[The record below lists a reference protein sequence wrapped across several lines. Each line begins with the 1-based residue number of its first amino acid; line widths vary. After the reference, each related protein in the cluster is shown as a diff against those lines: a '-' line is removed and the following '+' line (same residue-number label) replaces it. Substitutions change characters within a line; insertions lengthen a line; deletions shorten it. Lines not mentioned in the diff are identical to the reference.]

1 MSVHVVLSTTLRACV
16 PEYNPRLG
24 LNINWSAPLTIM
36 ELASQLGLPLADIK
50 IVMLNG
56 RRVDLNHMVQDNDRV
71 GFFPAVG
78 GG

>member
-1 MSVHVVLSTTLRACV
+1 MSIYVNLSTTLRSFV
-16 PEYNPRLG
+16 PDYSPVDG
-24 LNINWSAPLTIM
+24 LQL
-36 ELASQLGLPLADIK
+36 ELAEPVSAGQLARNIGLPLSDIK

-56 RRVDLNHMVQDNDRV
+56 RRSELDSVVRDGDRV